1 MISSFRV
8 ISVTTALNSSFLNL
22 IVILSPSLISDA
34 DEKDLYLLEQ
44 EELIVL
50 EGCKDGYPFPEIT
63 RKGLSYVQM
72 NPKLSNPSIW
82 DDKKYWI
89 TTGISLAALALS
101 IYASFIK

>member
-1 MISSFRV
+1 MEKIKLTNNAKR
-8 ISVTTALNSSFLNL
+8 ILLILNKNEEP
-22 IVILSPSLISDA
+22 VISDA
-34 DEKDLYLLEQ
+34 DERDLYLLEQ

-50 EGCKDGYPFPEIT
+50 EGCKNGYPFPEIT

>member
-1 MISSFRV
+1 MEKIKLTNNAKR
-8 ISVTTALNSSFLNL
+8 ILLILNKNEEP
-22 IVILSPSLISDA
+22 VISDA
-34 DEKDLYLLEQ
+34 DDRDLYLLEQ

-50 EGCKDGYPFPEIT
+50 DGCKNGYPFPEIT

-89 TTGISLAALALS
+89 TTGISVVALAFS

>member
-1 MISSFRV
+1 MEKIKLTNNAKR
-8 ISVTTALNSSFLNL
+8 ILLILNKNEEP
-22 IVILSPSLISDA
+22 VISDA
-34 DEKDLYLLEQ
+34 DEMDLYLLEQ

-50 EGCKDGYPFPEIT
+50 EGCKNGYPFPEIT

>member
-1 MISSFRV
+1 MEKIKLTNNAKR
-8 ISVTTALNSSFLNL
+8 ILLILNKNEEP
-22 IVILSPSLISDA
+22 VISDA
-34 DEKDLYLLEQ
+34 DERDLYLLEQ

-50 EGCKDGYPFPEIT
+50 EGCKNGYPFPEIT

-89 TTGISLAALALS
+89 TTGISLVALALS

>member
-1 MISSFRV
+1 MEKIKLTNNAKR
-8 ISVTTALNSSFLNL
+8 ILLILNKNEEP
-22 IVILSPSLISDA
+22 VISDA
-34 DEKDLYLLEQ
+34 DERDLYLLEQ

-50 EGCKDGYPFPEIT
+50 EGCKNGYPFPEIT
-63 RKGLSYVQM
+63 RKGLKYVQM

>member
-1 MISSFRV
+1 MEKIKLTNNAKR
-8 ISVTTALNSSFLNL
+8 ILLILNKNEEP
-22 IVILSPSLISDA
+22 VISDA
-34 DEKDLYLLEQ
+34 DERDLYLLEQ

-50 EGCKDGYPFPEIT
+50 EGCKNGYPFPEIT
-63 RKGLSYVQM
+63 RKGLNYVQM

>member
-1 MISSFRV
+1 MEKIKLTNNAKR
-8 ISVTTALNSSFLNL
+8 ILLILNKNEEP
-22 IVILSPSLISDA
+22 VISDA
-34 DEKDLYLLEQ
+34 DDRDLYLLEQ

-50 EGCKDGYPFPEIT
+50 DGCKNGYPFPEIT

>member
-1 MISSFRV
+1 MEKIKLTNNAKRILLILNKNEEPV
-8 ISVTTALNSSFLNL
+8 ISDV
-22 IVILSPSLISDA
+22 
-34 DEKDLYLLEQ
+34 DERDLYLLEQ

-50 EGCKDGYPFPEIT
+50 EGCKNGYPFPEIT

-89 TTGISLAALALS
+89 TTGISVVALAFS

>member
-1 MISSFRV
+1 MEKIKLTNNAKR
-8 ISVTTALNSSFLNL
+8 ILLILNKNEEP
-22 IVILSPSLISDA
+22 VISDA
-34 DEKDLYLLEQ
+34 DERDLYLLEQ

-50 EGCKDGYPFPEIT
+50 EGCKNGYPFPEIT

-72 NPKLSNPSIW
+72 NPKLSNPSIC

>member
-1 MISSFRV
+1 MEKIKLTNNAKR
-8 ISVTTALNSSFLNL
+8 ILLILNKNEEP
-22 IVILSPSLISDA
+22 VISDA
-34 DEKDLYLLEQ
+34 DERDLYLLEQ

-50 EGCKDGYPFPEIT
+50 EGCKNGYPFPEIT

-89 TTGISLAALALS
+89 TTGISLATLVLS

>member
-1 MISSFRV
+1 MEKIKLTNNAKR
-8 ISVTTALNSSFLNL
+8 ILLILNKNEESV
-22 IVILSPSLISDA
+22 ISDA
-34 DEKDLYLLEQ
+34 DERDLYLLEQ

-50 EGCKDGYPFPEIT
+50 EGCKNGYPFPEIT

-89 TTGISLAALALS
+89 TTGISLAALVLS

>member
-1 MISSFRV
+1 MEKIKLTNNAKR
-8 ISVTTALNSSFLNL
+8 ILLILNKNEEP
-22 IVILSPSLISDA
+22 VISDA
-34 DEKDLYLLEQ
+34 DERDLYLLEQ

-50 EGCKDGYPFPEIT
+50 EGCKNGYPFPEIT

-89 TTGISLAALALS
+89 TTGISVVALAFS

>member
-1 MISSFRV
+1 MEKIKLTNNAKR
-8 ISVTTALNSSFLNL
+8 ILLILNKNEEP
-22 IVILSPSLISDA
+22 VISDA
-34 DEKDLYLLEQ
+34 DERDLYLLEQ

-50 EGCKDGYPFPEIT
+50 EGCKNGCPFPEIT

-89 TTGISLAALALS
+89 TTGISVVALAFS

>member
-1 MISSFRV
+1 MEKIKLTNNAKR
-8 ISVTTALNSSFLNL
+8 ILLILNKNEEP
-22 IVILSPSLISDA
+22 VISDA
-34 DEKDLYLLEQ
+34 DERDLYLLEQ

-50 EGCKDGYPFPEIT
+50 EGCKNGYPFPEIT

-89 TTGISLAALALS
+89 TSGISLAALALS